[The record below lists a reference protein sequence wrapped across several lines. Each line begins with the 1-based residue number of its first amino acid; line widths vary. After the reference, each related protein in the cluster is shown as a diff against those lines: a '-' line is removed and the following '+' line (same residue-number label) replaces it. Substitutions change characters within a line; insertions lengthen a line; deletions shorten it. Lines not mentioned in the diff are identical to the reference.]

1 MLVVVDG
8 AAGGVAGVRGSL
20 YAYVVGLI
28 AGAIGW
34 GVLGAMEGVLA
45 GVVDACLVCWGSETG
60 AGAGGGGAGRRGHAA
75 GAQARY
81 CIEAGWLFGDDGG
94 YGDGDGLRMRG

>member
-1 MLVVVDG
+1 MLVVADG
-8 AAGGVAGVRGSL
+8 AEGGAGVKGSL

-60 AGAGGGGAGRRGHAA
+60 AGGGGGTGRGGRGPGAGGRHG
-75 GAQARY
+75 QARY
-81 CIEAGWLFGDDGG
+81 CIEAGWLFGDDG
-94 YGDGDGLRMRG
+94 DGEGF